1 MLAALRRFALGQRRT
16 RLATELMG
24 GPLTWSTLRTTHGE
38 DFPNRI
44 GFTSPCD
51 SAWHSRA
58 CMAQIAM
65 INGFPTGRAPLRRLT
80 LPGRHDQPQ
89 LVTRPMKSNMAQSE
103 RACLHLMILVSSQF
117 LALHG
122 TSFTLTVDMCVCVY
136 PQTRAGDVLAACRCC
151 QCAERLS
158 TVCQCVHSAHL

>member
-122 TSFTLTVDMCVCVY
+122 TSFTLTVDVCVCVSADA
-136 PQTRAGDVLAACRCC
+136 RWR
-151 QCAERLS
+151 RLGS
-158 TVCQCVHSAHL
+158 LPLLSVC